1 MLAHFLALAVGI
13 GSIALYLAAFF
24 FPEIH
29 RKNDFIWSGVGLF
42 YALVLWVFSP
52 RITGGL
58 FLGHVA
64 SVALLGWLGWQ
75 TLQLRRQLTPEGQ
88 KTPAPSMEAVQNN
101 IQEQFEKISLLE
113 QLTQLFEK
121 VTSTFSAKKAEIQQ
135 KQNVTTSST
144 ESATL
149 DKAAIDA
156 IADAD
161 SAESVPE
168 VKVEAPSQQTVSP
181 EVKVEAPS
189 QQTIIPEVKVEAPS
203 QQTVSPEVQA
213 GTTTPTEKAEVT
225 SFETNVTTPTP
236 EQTGKSITDEIKP
249 ENTEVKNEPEI
260 VKTTEFKLGTLGDE
274 EVDIYRAQV
283 TINTP
288 EEKGKTTIDEVKVEN
303 DPEIVDTTEFT
314 IATPG
319 GKEVVSP
326 EAQVTKNA
334 PEETEEIEEAT
345 FIQIEPENL
354 SPEKKRPD
362 YPQF

>member
-58 FLGHVA
+58 FFGHVA

-75 TLQLRRQLTPEGQ
+75 TLQLRRQLTPELE
-88 KTPAPSMEAVQNN
+88 KTPAPSMEAVQTN
-101 IQEQFEKISLLE
+101 ILEQFEKISLLE
-113 QLTQLFEK
+113 RLTQLFEK

-135 KQNVTTSST
+135 KQNVTTGST
-144 ESATL
+144 GATTL

-161 SAESVPE
+161 STESVPE

-181 EVKVEAPS
+181 EAKVEAPS
-189 QQTIIPEVKVEAPS
+189 QQTIIPEVRVDA
-203 QQTVSPEVQA
+203 
-213 GTTTPTEKAEVT
+213 TTPIEKAEVT
-225 SFETNVTTPTP
+225 SFQTNLTTPTP
-236 EQTGKSITDEIKP
+236 EQTGKSVTDEVKA
-249 ENTEVKNEPEI
+249 ENTEIKNEPEI
-260 VKTTEFKLGTLGDE
+260 VKTTEFTFGTSGDR
-274 EVDIYRAQV
+274 EVDISQDRV
-283 TINTP
+283 TTNPT
-288 EEKGKTTIDEVKVEN
+288 EEQGKTAIDEVKVEN

-319 GKEVVSP
+319 GKEVVSSDT
-326 EAQVTKNA
+326 QVTTNT

-345 FIQIEPENL
+345 FIQIEPEDL
-354 SPEKKRPD
+354 SREKKRPD